1 MLEFDEGIVVFEKE
15 PTIVSILDIIRE
27 NLPKFMSSIANTD
40 DDIINPQPLNS
51 SELPII
57 SPSLPEALGHLD
69 SLTTFFQSM
78 SISTLVFSY
87 YFSNFRFTSYYE
99 SSTGEAKTSP
109 TH

>member
-15 PTIVSILDIIRE
+15 PTIVSVLDIIRE
-27 NLPKFMSSIANTD
+27 NLPKFMSSTANTD
-40 DDIINPQPLNS
+40 DDIIDQIVQNY
-51 SELPII
+51 
-57 SPSLPEALGHLD
+57 LPEALGHLD

-87 YFSNFRFTSYYE
+87 YFFNFRFTSYYE

>member
-1 MLEFDEGIVVFEKE
+1 MLIGR
-15 PTIVSILDIIRE
+15 SIGERA
-27 NLPKFMSSIANTD
+27 NYCSSFGYYSTD
-40 DDIINPQPLNS
+40 DDIIDPQLLDS

-57 SPSLPEALGHLD
+57 SPDIPTLSEALSHLD
-69 SLTTFFQSM
+69 NLTTFFQSM

-87 YFSNFRFTSYYE
+87 YFSNFRFTSYCE